1 MALSNKTLEGIQKS
15 VKLHLNW
22 LIKSIVGEEALTTAE
37 LKDLEG
43 FTLLPSS
50 SLDFI
55 KKSFFLGRLSAI
67 LRKKEYKEVT
77 LSSVEKAMQTATLS
91 PIELLAIQEA
101 KQSAGLHFKTL
112 AADIEAG
119 IYSKLAAT
127 NLAVV
132 NEATVLNIV
141 RDEVALAILEHK
153 TWTTLA
159 ENLSQSLKT
168 ENSKKIQKI
177 ARTELHAAKQKG
189 IVQAIANKI
198 DIYGISDGPD
208 SLVSVV
214 THAGR
219 CEDCASL
226 YEENGSYKIFKLSEL
241 LKNGTNVD
249 SKHTRENGLHNHWK
263 PVVPPAHPECFPA
276 GTEILTRHGW
286 KTIESV
292 QVNEEVLSLDP
303 ETKNLDYVPVKHTV
317 KSFSDTLLEFSSN
330 NYSLTCTPN
339 HELVVLTDW
348 QHKNK
353 KKIQKIPANKVT
365 KSSYLYRSSEWVGQL
380 DDSWDMFG
388 FTPEQFC
395 EFMGYFLSEGSL
407 HPYPGQIDIAQF
419 KPASK
424 QTMLSALEKMPFK
437 TVSSCKTGIYLK
449 HRELWEYLKQFGKS
463 NEKFIPEEIKLLPPE
478 YITIFLDAFA
488 LGDGHRRPVKQWKG
502 GKFREELVFFTS
514 SGRLSSDIGELL
526 LKTGF
531 VPSYKFVNPTT
542 VVHHNGTYTD
552 KHGIWRISRCYN
564 KQAAVS
570 YMTITERPHNNA
582 VYCVELEKFNTLYIR
597 QNGKCTW
604 AGNCFCEIRYL
615 PPGAVWQGKTL
626 VLAAP
631 EALQKAIG
639 DSKLSAVQKPK
650 GPPPSGPQAPATPG
664 NVPGVASPAK
674 AVGTAGAK
682 PSSKANSN
690 PTGIKYEW
698 YKGKGQPPSGDNW
711 EAAEKRDGSTG
722 WKRPVGSGKH
732 GSGQEDEPVD
742 QEAVDEVLMNASK
755 AFGLA
760 GHSSNTILEKLNTAK
775 IAAVKGT
782 DEGTKGQTESYVVAL
797 EDGPRAIL
805 KPPANFNNVY
815 VLAGAAYG
823 DGMQSIPVNTG
834 HRREEAAYHGYNML
848 GLTDAVP
855 PTTIREHEG
864 IDCSIQ
870 AWSENHK
877 PIWKSILEDEDTK
890 LYKEASKLYG
900 SIHDAPDNLVQVM
913 LDMVPA
919 DKREAFIEQLSA
931 GTVAAMVFNHNDQHF
946 NNVLIDHDTWE
957 LKFIDNTAAF
967 GNGLEGCKQQ
977 AHMEM
982 HNMGMKLKIPEKLQT
997 RMANMTLGDVKRSIG
1012 PYIEDWAVGQ
1022 TYMRMKYMLHLQ
1034 DTEGHLDYEKFRP
1047 TMGYGAEKYADKQ
1060 VPRPGGF
1067 WAGTEG
1073 DQHEEFHRRKDAG
1086 LLQNQLFN
1094 SFAKQWLSD
1103 AEKLP
1108 DDHPDK
1114 IAAKEIADIGI
1125 FLGPGM
1131 ATGATMYRSDKKH
1144 IAFEK
1149 TVKPGYPP
1157 KDIINATGIL
1167 SEAPGKSAPEPK
1179 KILMSPRDLAA
1190 FGGVPKSPP
1199 PIPDDAK
1206 KTMKKEPAKTADD
1219 IKTAKPVKHKV
1230 FAKPGSNEEK
1240 KTIKKNLYIR
1250 LDSVWE
1256 R

>member
-55 KKSFFLGRLSAI
+55 KKSFFLGRLSAV

-77 LSSVEKAMQTATLS
+77 LSSVEKAMQTVTLS

-127 NLAVV
+127 NLSVV

-189 IVQAIANKI
+189 IVQAIANKV

-214 THAGR
+214 THTGR

-263 PVVPPAHPECFPA
+263 PVVPPAHP
-276 GTEILTRHGW
+276 
-286 KTIESV
+286 
-292 QVNEEVLSLDP
+292 Q
-303 ETKNLDYVPVKHTV
+303 
-317 KSFSDTLLEFSSN
+317 
-330 NYSLTCTPN
+330 
-339 HELVVLTDW
+339 
-348 QHKNK
+348 
-353 KKIQKIPANKVT
+353 
-365 KSSYLYRSSEWVGQL
+365 
-380 DDSWDMFG
+380 
-388 FTPEQFC
+388 
-395 EFMGYFLSEGSL
+395 
-407 HPYPGQIDIAQF
+407 
-419 KPASK
+419 
-424 QTMLSALEKMPFK
+424 
-437 TVSSCKTGIYLK
+437 
-449 HRELWEYLKQFGKS
+449 
-463 NEKFIPEEIKLLPPE
+463 
-478 YITIFLDAFA
+478 
-488 LGDGHRRPVKQWKG
+488 
-502 GKFREELVFFTS
+502 
-514 SGRLSSDIGELL
+514 
-526 LKTGF
+526 
-531 VPSYKFVNPTT
+531 
-542 VVHHNGTYTD
+542 
-552 KHGIWRISRCYN
+552 
-564 KQAAVS
+564 
-570 YMTITERPHNNA
+570 
-582 VYCVELEKFNTLYIR
+582 
-597 QNGKCTW
+597 
-604 AGNCFCEIRYL
+604 CFCEIRYL
-615 PPGAVWQGKTL
+615 PPGAAWQGKTL

-690 PTGIKYEW
+690 PAGIVYE
-698 YKGKGQPPSGDNW
+698 YYAGDGQPPSDGGW
-711 EAAEKRDGSTG
+711 ESYQKQDGSTG
-722 WKRPVGSGKH
+722 YRRPSGSGKR

-742 QEAVDEVLMNASK
+742 QEAVDEALMNASK

-760 GHSSNTILEKLNTAK
+760 GHSSATVLEKLNTAK

-782 DEGTKGQTESYVVAL
+782 DEGTKGATESYVVAL

-805 KPPANFNNVY
+805 KPPANFNNVHL
-815 VLAGAAYG
+815 LAGAVWG

-834 HRREEAAYHGYNML
+834 HRREEATYHGYNML

-877 PIWKSILEDEDTK
+877 PVWKSILEDGDTK
-890 LYKEASKLYG
+890 LHKEAAKLYG

-997 RMANMTLGDVKRSIG
+997 RMANTTLGDVKRSIG

-1022 TYMRMKYMLHLQ
+1022 TYLRMKYMLHLQ

-1067 WAGTEG
+1067 WAGTKE
-1073 DQHEEFHRRKDAG
+1073 DQHEEFHRRKAAG